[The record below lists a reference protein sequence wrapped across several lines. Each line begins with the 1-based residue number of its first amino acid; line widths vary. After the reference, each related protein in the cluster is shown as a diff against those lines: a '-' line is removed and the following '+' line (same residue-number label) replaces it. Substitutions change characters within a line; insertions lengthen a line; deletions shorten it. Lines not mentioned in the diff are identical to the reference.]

1 MRCFDVSL
9 LFEPYRQLVL
19 PVISDTS
26 NDEVGLYQNYYKHL
40 MCDIHPTAG
49 AISHIL
55 VQTDGETDNNEN
67 ISLDTAP
74 RLYLW
79 HEALQLDIN

>member
-1 MRCFDVSL
+1 
-9 LFEPYRQLVL
+9 
-19 PVISDTS
+19 
-26 NDEVGLYQNYYKHL
+26 